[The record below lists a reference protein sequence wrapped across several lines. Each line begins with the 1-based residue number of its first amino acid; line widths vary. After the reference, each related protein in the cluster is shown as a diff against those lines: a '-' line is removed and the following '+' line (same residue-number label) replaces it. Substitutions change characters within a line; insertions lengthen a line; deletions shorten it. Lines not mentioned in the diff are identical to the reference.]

1 MERYSYI
8 TISQRFIF
16 RLENIVRCGNVDLL
30 EGHTSRAPAPTPTV
44 IHNVGMG

>member
-8 TISQRFIF
+8 TISQRF
-16 RLENIVRCGNVDLL
+16 RLENIVRRRNVDLL